1 MENDKITFS
10 ISNDLIA
17 AAIEKQLNACLSL
30 GQTDQNT
37 IIISIVQQ
45 ILKAKTRYGSRYALS
60 GDGET
65 FFDQVLRNKLECV
78 VSNTIESVLEKNS
91 ATLKT
96 IIEKEITANLHNIA
110 NYLVDSTVNKDK
122 SPIRVNVNMEI
133 SNFANGKN
141 K

>member
-10 ISNDLIA
+10 ISKDLFA
-17 AAIEKQLNACLSL
+17 AAIEKQLDACLSS
-30 GQTDQNT
+30 GQTDQNN

-45 ILKAKTRYGSRYALS
+45 ILKAKTRYGSFYALS

-65 FFDQVLRNKLECV
+65 YFDQVLRNKLEYV

-96 IIEKEITANLHNIA
+96 IIEKEIIANLHNIA

-122 SPIRVNVNMEI
+122 SPIQVNVNMEI
-133 SNFANGKN
+133 SKLANGKN